1 VNDNQDRDQEQPASL
16 PQADGP
22 LVDVTL
28 PDGQHL
34 FAVVKV
40 RRKEPDGS
48 WWYQLEIHLPSGT
61 EVRGQLVDEPAPV
74 AFFAPASRC
83 DPIQG
88 QSYDQVPTERHGVAP
103 AWRIEEPVYF
113 TADVGPA
120 RIVHRG
126 DCRAVR
132 DVSHP
137 ATTEQ
142 ARAVLEQPDAAPCRV
157 CRPDRPL
164 RVTA

>member
-1 VNDNQDRDQEQPASL
+1 MSGAEQPAHL

-22 LVDVTL
+22 LVRVRL
-28 PDGQHL
+28 HDGQEL
-34 FAVVKV
+34 YAVVRG
-40 RRKEPDGS
+40 RRREADGS
-48 WWYQLEIHLPSGT
+48 WWYALQIRLPSPT
-61 EVRGQLVDEPAPV
+61 EVGGRLTDEPVPV
-74 AFFAPASRC
+74 DFLAPAERC
-83 DPIQG
+83 EPLDG
-88 QSYDQVPTERHGVAP
+88 QDYALVPTERHGATP

-113 TADVGPA
+113 GAERGPA

-132 DVSHP
+132 DLSLP

-142 ARAVLEQPDAAPCRV
+142 AQAALERPDAVPCQV

-164 RVTA
+164 RAA